1 MRSELNYLR
10 IVGIKSIAD
19 RTLKETQC
27 LGDGQ
32 RKPRRNG

>member
-10 IVGIKSIAD
+10 IVGVKSIKD
-19 RTLKETQC
+19 RTLKETQW